1 MTQGI
6 FAHLE
11 KTPDDPILS
20 LVAQYKNNTNPNKVD
35 LSIGAYF
42 NEQGQPENFA
52 AVETAQLAIA
62 QAFYQQ
68 NQAQA
73 ANLEPN
79 YTDLVR
85 SRISVSYLPG
95 DGEPLYNHL
104 VKELVFGKDNPHL
117 GRIATLESVAG
128 SGGLRLV
135 ADFVKQYTNIH
146 TVHMS
151 SPTWSNHFDIF
162 EQTGLQTGS
171 YPYYNPDLKGLD
183 VEAMCAYLRTLDA
196 THGIVVHACCHN
208 PTGYDFLPH
217 EWDQVL
223 AAAKE
228 AGCFVIFDMAYQG
241 FGKGFAED
249 AYAARK
255 ASEMLDN
262 FIVISS
268 CSKNFGLYGER
279 VGAVHVA
286 APTAQQAQNVVTL
299 FTDLATNHYVAPGN
313 NAAYIVTTILSNP
326 ELQAGW
332 EKDLAAIRNRIVTI
346 RTNFAAAMQARGFD
360 FEFVTRQTGM
370 FSFTGLTK
378 EQVLRLRDEFAIYMV
393 TNGRMNV
400 LGINPLNIEY
410 VADAFAT
417 VLRG

>member
-6 FAHLE
+6 FAHLQ

-20 LVAQYKNNTNPNKVD
+20 LVAQFKKNTNPHKVD
-35 LSIGAYF
+35 LSIGAYS
-42 NEQGQPENFA
+42 NEQGQAENFA

-68 NQAQA
+68 NQTQVTT
-73 ANLEPN
+73 LEPN
-79 YTDLVR
+79 FTNLIR

-95 DGEPLYNHL
+95 DGEPLYNSL

-117 GRIATLESVAG
+117 ERIATLESVAG

-135 ADFVKQYTNIH
+135 ADFVKQYTGVQK
-146 TVHMS
+146 VHMS

-162 EQTGLQTGS
+162 EQAGLQTGS
-171 YPYYNPDLKGLD
+171 YPYYSPELKGLN
-183 VEAMCAYLRTLDA
+183 VKAMCAYLRTLDA
-196 THGIVVHACCHN
+196 TQGIVVHACCHN
-208 PTGYDFLPH
+208 PTGYDLLPH

-223 AAAKE
+223 AVAKE
-228 AGCFVIFDMAYQG
+228 VGCFVIFDMAYQG
-241 FGKGFAED
+241 FGKGLDED
-249 AYAARK
+249 AYAVRK
-255 ASEMLDN
+255 AAQMLDS

-286 APTAQQAQNVVTL
+286 APTAQQAKNVVTL

-326 ELQAGW
+326 ELQAHW
-332 EKDLAAIRNRIVTI
+332 LQDLQAIRTRLTTI
-346 RTNFAAAMQARGFD
+346 RANFAAAMQARGFD

-393 TNGRMNV
+393 ANGRMNV
-400 LGINPLNIEY
+400 LGINSHNLEY
-410 VADAFAT
+410 VANAFAT
-417 VLRG
+417 VLQG